1 MTATSINQLITS
13 GQWPF
18 RLGGTSIYLTDL
30 DSETHHD
37 GHGEHS
43 FSVFIKLGHN
53 NLNKPLAGTGSFDR
67 TVTITVRPFK

>member
-18 RLGGTSIYLTDL
+18 RLGGTSLYLTDS

-43 FSVFIKLGHN
+43 LSVFITN
-53 NLNKPLAGTGSFDR
+53 NPNKPLAGTGSFDR